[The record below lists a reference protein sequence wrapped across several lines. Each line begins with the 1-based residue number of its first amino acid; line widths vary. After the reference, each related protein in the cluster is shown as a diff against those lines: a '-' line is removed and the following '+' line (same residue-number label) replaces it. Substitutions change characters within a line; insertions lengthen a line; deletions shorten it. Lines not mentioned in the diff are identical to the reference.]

1 LELNQTR
8 FYGRILTF
16 FPQGGINMETQYQ
29 RDISRLEAH
38 RLALKDDEFQRL
50 VETIRRAVTLR
61 YEYLRDQ
68 GVSLRLHDHSA
79 ATISVA
85 NDGLRIATFAFDYLR
100 HEATA
105 RGLRFRVLITRG
117 GNAVVTVHE
126 SGQPLGTVNPYQITK
141 LVHNAVDI
149 AKEDR

>member
-68 GVSLRLHDHSA
+68 GVPLRLHDHSS

-100 HEATA
+100 HEVTS
-105 RGLRFRVLITRG
+105 RGLRFQVLLTD

-126 SGQPLGTVNPYQITK
+126 SGQPLGTASPYQITK
-141 LVHNAVDI
+141 LVRNAVDI